1 MILSGRL
8 ATSGHAKLCRE
19 MAQTGFS
26 PRRMD
31 DALYMPG
38 ACDPPRSY
46 CHHLLKRLIITWIW
60 LANQRVYMLVH

>member
-38 ACDPPRSY
+38 ACDPLEAIVTTS
-46 CHHLLKRLIITWIW
+46 
-60 LANQRVYMLVH
+60 